1 MTCNGCG
8 GIVGRDCYNPR
19 ECEEISMSFNDNS
32 WNGNTSHP
40 HCYKTGD
47 WDGLQSDWVL
57 IEKQNG
63 IPSVARCYYT
73 EMDGS
78 QSFDWYEGEHE
89 YGINEEQIKRW
100 MQIPY

>member
-1 MTCNGCG
+1 M
-8 GIVGRDCYNPR
+8 
-19 ECEEISMSFNDNS
+19 
-32 WNGNTSHP
+32 
-40 HCYKTGD
+40 GD

-63 IPSVARCYYT
+63 IPSTARCYYT

-78 QSFDWYEGEHE
+78 QSFLWYEGEHE
-89 YGINEEQIKRW
+89 YEINEDQIIRW